1 MKVQHQVPR
10 MCVCVCGGAWVS
22 RMQRAAAKPC
32 HFPSRLGVRDTKQAE
47 KAKSQLAKIRR
58 QTVGLTKDEFH
69 DKVRALLRRTAPLRE
84 LTS

>member
-1 MKVQHQVPR
+1 MVRGLREWSERLCAPLT
-10 MCVCVCGGAWVS
+10 
-22 RMQRAAAKPC
+22 KPC

-69 DKVRALLRRTAPLRE
+69 DKVRALLRRTAALRE
-84 LTS
+84 LAS

>member
-1 MKVQHQVPR
+1 VGFENAASG
-10 MCVCVCGGAWVS
+10 CV
-22 RMQRAAAKPC
+22 RPLPNRDN
-32 HFPSRLGVRDTKQAE
+32 FSRLGVRDTKQAE

-69 DKVRALLRRTAPLRE
+69 DKVRALMRRTATLRE